1 MPLLSRSAGLQPALA
16 RESAT
21 VFTHDTHFHQ
31 TPGLKVIEK
40 LA

>member
-16 RESAT
+16 WKRT